1 MSTKKGK
8 KILDRRRQWIIA
20 TVIGCFIFPVG
31 FVWLLALTVWE
42 ARRSIEQNRTIL
54 HCGIGAIIWGLFM
67 SIPFLLFGQTSG
79 SPMPFAAYTAYI
91 GAFLLGVY
99 LLILYG
105 VLALRN
111 RKLRRCLLL
120 VQQEHITSLPMIAEI
135 MGLSREKTVKL
146 FMKLFSLGFLDGAY
160 ISDDGQE
167 LQFKKSVWAKQRVIC
182 RSCGAELVVNMG
194 HTLTCE
200 YCGGALQ
207 PGYFHR
213 VKSDG
218 TLA

>member
-1 MSTKKGK
+1 MSAKQDSKTTQSW
-8 KILDRRRQWIIA
+8 ILA
-20 TVIGCFIFPVG
+20 TFFGCFLFPVG
-31 FVWLLALTVWE
+31 AIWLLILTPKVTK
-42 ARRSIEQNRTIL
+42 SIEDKRTVL
-54 HCGIGAIIWGLFM
+54 HCGIAAITFALVFTYFILTFSNGDF
-67 SIPFLLFGQTSG
+67 PFIILST
-79 SPMPFAAYTAYI
+79 YI